1 MKELRELYNKGTQ
14 GEWCSLHHYND
25 VFVAENTTVCTTQ
38 NGDDADLIAAMHNAL
53 PELLDAWEMVQALEW
68 AKQWNVQNSEPDTCH
83 NCPLRKRCF
92 SQETGFMYL
101 CLHAVKFSNEWRAA
115 YREAQKNEWVE

>member
-1 MKELRELYNKGTQ
+1 MKELRELYDNGTQ

-53 PELLDAWEMVQALEW
+53 PELLDAWETVQALEW
-68 AKQWNVQNSEPDTCH
+68 ATNEPGWMGYCIGDMLTYG
-83 NCPLRKRCF
+83 REK
-92 SQETGFMYL
+92 
-101 CLHAVKFSNEWRAA
+101 VVAA
-115 YREAQKNEWVE
+115 YRERGNK